1 MSTPVRVVSP
11 DGGQEWPSV
20 SAWAQALGV
29 HPSAIVRRGVR
40 ADDHWRLT
48 GIPGDPPRGV
58 AVRAP
63 DGRRWESVS
72 AAARD
77 LGCARETVVRYS
89 RPGGGGIGLVR
100 EPERGRR
107 QRQEES

>member
-1 MSTPVRVVSP
+1 
-11 DGGQEWPSV
+11 
-20 SAWAQALGV
+20 
-29 HPSAIVRRGVR
+29 
-40 ADDHWRLT
+40 
-48 GIPGDPPRGV
+48 
-58 AVRAP
+58 
-63 DGRRWESVS
+63 VS